1 MQFSFFIT
9 KDMRK
14 DLVSTRFR
22 GVLPLILAFM
32 ARTGHSIES
41 VDLVR
46 VDASGAPILVQAG
59 ALAPGVMIRCTG
71 PTGQLRR
78 VFYFRQDLSNESLS
92 LGGPFLRFV
101 DSMGTPTALV
111 KSASYL
117 MHEGGFSNIR
127 SYLTTRCRG
136 LVQDP
141 SGVPYRNLVASGMN
155 LRLYGNYQGTLD
167 MFSEHTQVD
176 LISAFREG
184 RHSAR
189 PVDFG
194 IGYMFDPSRTC
205 IMVARR

>member
-1 MQFSFFIT
+1 
-9 KDMRK
+9 
-14 DLVSTRFR
+14 V
-22 GVLPLILAFM
+22 ILTFM
-32 ARTGHSIES
+32 ARSGHTVESI
-41 VDLVR
+41 DLVKL
-46 VDASGAPILVQAG
+46 DANGQPVLVSGTG
-59 ALAPGVMIRCTG
+59 GSAPGAMIRARAPG
-71 PTGQLRR
+71 GGLKR
-78 VFYFRQDLSNESLS
+78 VLYFRQDLSDSGLSPGDPFLKFVSS
-92 LGGPFLRFV
+92 LGRPPVFL
-101 DSMGTPTALV
+101 

-141 SGVPYRNLVASGMN
+141 SGVPYRNIVASGMN

-167 MFSEHTQVD
+167 MFSEHTQGD

-184 RHSAR
+184 KHSAR